1 MSLLAFSIAPFCH
14 ALYGSV
20 KYTLTPIF
28 SVISSCAAN
37 SEPLSV
43 VIVFNLSL
51 NGYSLSTVL
60 ENEIIFSAEDIEN
73 FLNKNRVYL

>member
-1 MSLLAFSIAPFCH
+1 MQNLKLKNVRSN
-14 ALYGSV
+14 
-20 KYTLTPIF
+20 IF
-28 SVISSCAAN
+28 ISK
-37 SEPLSV
+37 SEAKAMYRL
-43 VIVFNLSL
+43 FNLSL